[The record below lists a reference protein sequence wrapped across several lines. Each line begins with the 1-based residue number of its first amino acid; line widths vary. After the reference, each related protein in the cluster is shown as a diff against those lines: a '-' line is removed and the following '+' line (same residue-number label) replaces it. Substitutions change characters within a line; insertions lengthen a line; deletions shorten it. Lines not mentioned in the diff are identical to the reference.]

1 MHRSAGAEA
10 RRERPCFS
18 ALQQVPVLANQA
30 LNRYLEGMNKQ
41 ANKKGSRVG
50 QVVTVRTG
58 GSRNC
63 KTKFGG
69 VTITGR
75 RPPAEIVTR
84 NVERSSMAL
93 ERVGKK
99 LTKPGIAIRS
109 KRNVPQYSV
118 AEDEIGVFIRRLN
131 GRVERGRLVKGVFRV
146 ID

>member
-1 MHRSAGAEA
+1 MSI
-10 RRERPCFS
+10 
-18 ALQQVPVLANQA
+18 LANQA
-30 LNRYLEGMNKQ
+30 LNCYVKGMNKQ
-41 ANKKGSRVG
+41 ANKKRSRVG
-50 QVVTVRTG
+50 QVVTVRTD
-58 GSRNC
+58 GSRRC

-69 VTITGR
+69 VTITGS
-75 RPPAEIVTR
+75 RPAAEIVTR

-99 LTKPGIAIRS
+99 LIKPGIAIRP